1 LGGFKI
7 NNKYFSKTLSFIQ
20 VLFLVQ
26 ACSYKTKI
34 DSNYY
39 CRQLK
44 VSCIQSNKVV
54 NFKTSKGDFEV
65 KLVGKD
71 NPVTVSN
78 FLENIYNNIYE
89 NKKFYKI
96 INYPQIRF
104 IHGGINPENK
114 SYMERKQNLNKTSPT
129 IPLEIKFKEEIKPR
143 YNYQIKNPS
152 ETVNLVNTF
161 ESGSIAMVKSGKNK
175 SSSTEF
181 FFVTTKIPELDGRYS
196 IFGKIIKGLDVLEK
210 INKEDYIK
218 AVQISN

>member
-1 LGGFKI
+1 M
-7 NNKYFSKTLSFIQ
+7 
-20 VLFLVQ
+20 FLVQ

-39 CRQLK
+39 CQKLEF
-44 VSCIQSNKVV
+44 SCIQSNKVV

-65 KLVGKD
+65 KLFGKD

-78 FLENIYNNIYE
+78 FLENIDNNIYE

-104 IHGGINPENK
+104 IHGGVKPENK
-114 SYMERKQNLNKTSPT
+114 FYIERKQNLNKVSLS
-129 IPLEIKFKEEIKPR
+129 IPLEIKFKEELKPR
-143 YNYQIKNPS
+143 YNYQIKNPN
-152 ETVNLVNTF
+152 ETENLVNTF

-181 FFVTTKIPELDGRYS
+181 FFVTSKIPELDGRYS

-210 INKEDYIK
+210 IKKEDFIK
-218 AVQISN
+218 KIKISN

>member
-1 LGGFKI
+1 
-7 NNKYFSKTLSFIQ
+7 
-20 VLFLVQ
+20 LFLVQ
-26 ACSYKTKI
+26 ACSYKSKI

-39 CRQLK
+39 CQKLK
-44 VSCIQSNKVV
+44 FSCIQSNKLV

-65 KLVGKD
+65 ELFGKD

-78 FLENIYNNIYE
+78 FLENIDNNIYE

-114 SYMERKQNLNKTSPT
+114 SYVERKLNLNKTSPT

-143 YNYQIKNPS
+143 YNYQIKNPN
-152 ETVNLVNTF
+152 EIENLVNTF
-161 ESGSIAMVKSGKNK
+161 ESGSIAMVKSGKNM

-181 FFVTTKIPELDGRYS
+181 FFVTSKIPELNGRYS
-196 IFGKIIKGLDVLEK
+196 IFGKIIKGLDILKE
-210 INKEDYIK
+210 IEIEDYIMEVK
-218 AVQISN
+218 ISN